1 MATFKNT
8 TFTIE
13 DDRRYD
19 THHQWVQ
26 RGEQLFTVGITDY
39 TQDTAGE
46 ILYVAL
52 PVPGTPLVQG
62 QPFGS
67 IESGKWVG
75 QLYAPCDGTVIASNE
90 RLQES
95 PELLNRDPYHAG
107 WLIKI
112 TAASSESMWSEL
124 MSAQVYREHLA
135 RLDDSD
141 HD

>member
-1 MATFKNT
+1 MATFKSMAWSVK
-8 TFTIE
+8 

-19 THHQWVQ
+19 ARHQWVQ

-52 PVPGTPLVQG
+52 PEPGTPLVQG

-90 RLQES
+90 QLQDS
-95 PELLNRDPYHAG
+95 PELLNRDPYGTG
-107 WLIKI
+107 WLIKMA
-112 TAASSESMWSEL
+112 TSSDSLWAEL
-124 MSAQVYREHLA
+124 LSAEAYREVLV
-135 RLDDSD
+135 RLDDLA